1 MNKKLTEKKIS
12 IKKLNRVY
20 GGATWRNTNN
30 GTTTNS
36 SGCTVTKS
44 DLYLDEDDDGKM
56 NNNDW
61 KSLQVCESIQC
72 P

>member
-1 MNKKLTEKKIS
+1 MNKKLTGKKIS

-61 KSLQVCESIQC
+61 KSLQTCETTVC